1 MYGTIVVLASLTA
14 GETVS
19 EHDLW
24 RLNAIVAVSVLLL
37 WVAHVY
43 SDGLGE
49 SIHAGR
55 RLTAGELARIARREF
70 SIPLA
75 ALFPMCAVA
84 LGALGVF
91 RERTAL
97 WLAVAL
103 GVATLTAQGLRYA
116 RLERLSRHATIFT
129 VALNVALGL
138 AIVALKAFVT
148 H

>member
-1 MYGTIVVLASLTA
+1 
-14 GETVS
+14 
-19 EHDLW
+19 
-24 RLNAIVAVSVLLL
+24 VSVLLL

-43 SDGLGE
+43 SDALGE

-55 RLTAGELARIARREF
+55 RLTAGELAHIARREF

-75 ALFPMCAVA
+75 ALLPMCAVA

-116 RLERLSRHATIFT
+116 QLEQLSRLATLFT
-129 VALNVALGL
+129 VGLNVALGL
-138 AIVALKAFVT
+138 AIVALKVVVT